1 MESQNCYCCGKILSE
16 GEEKKRRRLLSNPK
30 LQAILQTL
38 TSLIAE
44 FGCVEEVDVGKLC
57 TGYICRVCFGL
68 VEKYQKLH
76 QQLNTSLS
84 RAFPFLPKKPG
95 TVDRPSEVLAAR
107 EHQVGSTDQSVIVPS
122 TCPVV
127 VSSPVTRSPALT
139 VRYLLIFVAVIFIFN
154 LLYRQGYITAPG
166 QKNLMLHLPV
176 GGFAS
181 P

>member
-84 RAFPFLPKKPG
+84 GAFPFLPKKPG

-127 VSSPVTRSPALT
+127 VSSSVIQRLFTALAVLRTSQSHRDRRKLVPDSTGNPVAR
-139 VRYLLIFVAVIFIFN
+139 
-154 LLYRQGYITAPG
+154 
-166 QKNLMLHLPV
+166 
-176 GGFAS
+176 
-181 P
+181 